1 MQNAQVRVLFTTKC
15 MLTTRGSGLM
25 EKDEWKN
32 LGLANLS
39 VDESEG
45 KT

>member
-1 MQNAQVRVLFTTKC
+1 
-15 MLTTRGSGLM
+15 MLTARISGLM

-32 LGLANLS
+32 LGLANLA
-39 VDESEG
+39 VDDTSEG

>member
-1 MQNAQVRVLFTTKC
+1 MQKCVIRSYTTGYVLTP
-15 MLTTRGSGLM
+15 RGSGLM

-32 LGLANLS
+32 LGLANLK
-39 VDESEG
+39 DDKG

>member
-1 MQNAQVRVLFTTKC
+1 MQKYVTRVQPRATLTAQR
-15 MLTTRGSGLM
+15 SGLM

-32 LGLANLS
+32 LGLANLA
-39 VDESEG
+39 VDDNTQS